1 MKKGFTL
8 IELLAV
14 IVILAVIA
22 LIATPIIIN
31 IINDSRK
38 QAVKSSAELYVDGL
52 VKQIAAKN
60 MINEFN
66 PTSCTITSGSVTCD
80 GISLDYQ
87 TTGKKPTSGT
97 INFNNGVVTGYSL
110 YFDDYTVTKDQNG
123 IRIAEGGSPT
133 PFTGTIYRVSA
144 DELAIGD
151 SIAST
156 PDTTISKVC
165 GYAYVNNVLDINS
178 CDEDFYYN
186 TIEECNADIEGF
198 EEEEG
203 VTYSCGI
210 QTEVIPGKPAFT
222 NYKTTSPLTT
232 QFVINAYCLYN
243 DEDGNSCDENFGF
256 LTQQECEDYPF
267 IDGYSC
273 IQGTLTSNFYLKHEV
288 ENDIIVSTQACIIY
302 DNNGT
307 DTEVCLSPSNYG
319 SFDGMSSLSYNNL
332 GSVSDKNPSG
342 SILTISNASS
352 GFKQSNADNRCY
364 FGPQSSHCDG
374 YTISFGALNTGE
386 VYANGTEIKC
396 SVSETTSSCYPE
408 KYTHVIK

>member
-22 LIATPIIIN
+22 LIATPIILN

-38 QAVKSSAELYVDGL
+38 QAVKSSAELYVNGL

-66 PTSCTITSGSVTCD
+66 PTSCTITNGSVTCD
-80 GISLDYQ
+80 GVSLDYQ
-87 TTGKKPTSGT
+87 VNGKKPTNGS
-97 INFNNGVVTGYSL
+97 ISFNNGVVTGYSL
-110 YFDDYTVTKDQNG
+110 YFDDYTVTKNQNG
-123 IRIAEGGSPT
+123 ISIAEGSSPT

-156 PDTTISKVC
+156 PDTIISKVC

-178 CDEDFYYN
+178 CDEGFYYN
-186 TIEECNADIEGF
+186 TIEECNADIESF

-210 QTEVIPGKPAFT
+210 QTEVKPAFT
-222 NYKTTSPLTT
+222 NYKTASPLTT
-232 QFVINAYCLYN
+232 QFVTNAYCIYN
-243 DEDGNSCDENFGF
+243 DVYGSSCDENFGF
-256 LTQQECEDYPF
+256 LTQQECEEHTF
-267 IDGYSC
+267 DGDSC
-273 IQGTLTSNFYLKHEV
+273 IQGTLTPNFYLKHEV
-288 ENDIIVSTQACIIY
+288 ENDIIVSTQVCIIY

-307 DTEVCLSPSNYG
+307 DTEACLSPLNYG

-352 GFKQSNADNRCY
+352 GFKQSNTDSRCY
-364 FGPQSSHCDG
+364 FGPQISHCDG

-386 VYANGTEIKC
+386 VYANSTNIKC

-408 KYTHVIK
+408 IYTYEIK